1 MKLTE
6 DEKAEI
12 LLEHLSK
19 LINVD
24 WNMEDYYL
32 KFIKS
37 GLREIDRKERK
48 ENKKAD

>member
-6 DEKAEI
+6 DEKAKI
-12 LLEHLSK
+12 LLDHLSK

-37 GLREIDRKERK
+37 GLREINRK
-48 ENKKAD
+48 ENEKAD

>member
-1 MKLTE
+1 MKLTK
-6 DEKAEI
+6 DEKAKI

-37 GLREIDRKERK
+37 GLREIDRKEN
-48 ENKKAD
+48 EKAD